1 MSYNQHMSIES
12 IEQERS
18 HEIEKSTELVTAKI
32 LAKAAGEILKKYHRT
47 SLDVDYKKDEFDP
60 VSIAD
65 RESDALLRED
75 IAKIFPDDEILSEEN
90 PLLPSSY
97 EGRVWMIDPL
107 DDTKGYLAG
116 RDTSSIMIG
125 LLDKGRPVLGVV
137 YLPFRDEWYYGE
149 AGKGSYRVKDGETT
163 RLQVPRTTQIEDA
176 VLVGR
181 NPSAAGDVR
190 PIEEAVAQLG
200 FKSTVAEGSIG
211 AKIGLI
217 AAGEADA
224 HVHTNLKAGKW
235 DTLASEVI
243 LTEAGGP
250 PLRDVDGKLL
260 DYTKPESGWNRYFM
274 AACTPKLLE
283 EMSVKLGAINEA
295 NNVF

>member
-1 MSYNQHMSIES
+1 
-12 IEQERS
+12 
-18 HEIEKSTELVTAKI
+18 
-32 LAKAAGEILKKYHRT
+32 
-47 SLDVDYKKDEFDP
+47 
-60 VSIAD
+60 
-65 RESDALLRED
+65 
-75 IAKIFPDDEILSEEN
+75 
-90 PLLPSSY
+90 
-97 EGRVWMIDPL
+97 
-107 DDTKGYLAG
+107 
-116 RDTSSIMIG
+116 MIG